1 VTCIHHL
8 LGLASV
14 TLLALSGAAGQEAP
28 SLGME
33 RIQLREAWRITE
45 PDVEESGD
53 LIGLIGHVSEDAEG
67 HILLLDVQLNS
78 VWVYDVQG
86 NPVRSF
92 GRPGEGP
99 GELTRPCQIEQL
111 PDGRYAVLESFP
123 GRLVLYEPDGAP
135 AGAITPRLPDAVEA
149 TNTSCARFQVAGD
162 KLAIA
167 TLTRSFREG
176 KMVSVHRLGLHG
188 MSGDLESVLATHQ
201 QEMDP
206 SQKTEML
213 EEDMTWLGDR
223 WAADS
228 SGTVFAAMGYRGYE
242 VTAFAG
248 APAMARTIA
257 RPYASL
263 KRDPGAARVAELRYS
278 RFSRSAPDITFRIS
292 DAHKDIVSLAVR
304 RNGELWIQPSD
315 GKWDL
320 DAGVLAEYDAFDTA
334 GTYVRRVQLLGDADP
349 DADAV
354 FLLSKHVVVVHDFEG
369 RARAMVGTVDSTAS
383 ADQSEEDAVLV
394 TCYGL

>member
-1 VTCIHHL
+1 MTRIHHPG
-8 LGLASV
+8 GLTLAA
-14 TLLALSGAAGQEAP
+14 LLALSATAGQAAP
-28 SLGME
+28 SAGME
-33 RIQLREAWRITE
+33 RIRLREAWRITE
-45 PDVEESGD
+45 PDLETSGG
-53 LIGLIGHVSEDAEG
+53 LMGLIGHVSEDAEG
-67 HILLLDVQLNS
+67 HILLLDVQLDC
-78 VWVYDVQG
+78 VRVYDVQG
-86 NPVRSF
+86 KPVRSF

-99 GELTRPCQIEQL
+99 GELTRPSQVEQL

-123 GRLVLYEPDGAP
+123 GRLVLYEPDGSP
-135 AGAITPRLPDAVEA
+135 AGTITPRLPDAVEA

-188 MSGDLESVLATHQ
+188 MRGDLESVLATHQ

-206 SQKTEML
+206 SKKMEML
-213 EEDMTWLGDR
+213 EEDLTWLGDR

-228 SGTVFAAMGYRGYE
+228 TGTVFAATGYRGYE

-248 APAMARTIA
+248 TPAMARTIA

-278 RFSRSAPDITFRIS
+278 RFSRSAPNITFRIS
-292 DAHKDIVSLAVR
+292 DAHQDIVSLSVR

-315 GKWDL
+315 GKWNL
-320 DAGVLAEYDAFDTA
+320 DAGVLAEYDAFDAA
-334 GTYVRRVQLLGDADP
+334 GKYVRRVQLLGDADP

-354 FLLSKHVVVVHDFEG
+354 FLLSRHVVVVHDFEG
-369 RARAMVGTVDSTAS
+369 RARAMVGTVDTTAS

-394 TCYGL
+394 TCYSL